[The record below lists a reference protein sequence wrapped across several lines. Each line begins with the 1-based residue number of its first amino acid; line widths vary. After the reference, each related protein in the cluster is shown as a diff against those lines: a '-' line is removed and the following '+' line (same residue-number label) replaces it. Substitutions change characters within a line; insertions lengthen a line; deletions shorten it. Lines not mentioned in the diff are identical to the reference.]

1 MEKNIKFR
9 KITKKFLWNYLFS
22 KWPGS
27 RSGMKFQNP
36 GSGFPDFRRVGI
48 ETGIGIAKGREFPL
62 DPGRD
67 PDPVLPYWQGSHRAI
82 RILEFFKRRANGRTA
97 GRGWK
102 RRKGKACISILA
114 GILILGGGERGNHH
128 QHLSSREGDRGAQRK
143 PEGMT
148 VIFHCYFIDILRKNP
163 CSKKFDLF

>member
-1 MEKNIKFR
+1 MLISAAGEKFKKKTIKYEYNTKENIIVLEKNIKFR

-82 RILEFFKRRANGRTA
+82 RILVF
-97 GRGWK
+97 
-102 RRKGKACISILA
+102 
-114 GILILGGGERGNHH
+114 
-128 QHLSSREGDRGAQRK
+128 
-143 PEGMT
+143 
-148 VIFHCYFIDILRKNP
+148 YFVRKNKFSVLP
-163 CSKKFDLF
+163 KCSSTPLPFSLCARPKEASERISQCFLLPLFSIDKAAIEQ